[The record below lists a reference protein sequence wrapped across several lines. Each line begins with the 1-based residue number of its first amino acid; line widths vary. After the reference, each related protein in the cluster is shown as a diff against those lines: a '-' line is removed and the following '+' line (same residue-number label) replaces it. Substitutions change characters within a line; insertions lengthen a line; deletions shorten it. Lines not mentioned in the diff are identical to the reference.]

1 MMYGAID
8 GILVAG
14 FTAFGPKYFENEFNM
29 DASLAG
35 TLFGKAINHGKRD
48 DLVFRLG
55 CKSFM
60 ACQRSK
66 FRTNFSIVDAHSI
79 C

>member
-35 TLFGKAINHGKRD
+35 TLFGKTMNH
-48 DLVFRLG
+48 
-55 CKSFM
+55 
-60 ACQRSK
+60 
-66 FRTNFSIVDAHSI
+66 I
-79 C
+79 

>member
-8 GILVAG
+8 GILVSG

-35 TLFGKAINHGKRD
+35 TLFGKAVNHGFTAD
-48 DLVFRLG
+48 PVFPSG
-55 CKSFM
+55 
-60 ACQRSK
+60 
-66 FRTNFSIVDAHSI
+66 
-79 C
+79 